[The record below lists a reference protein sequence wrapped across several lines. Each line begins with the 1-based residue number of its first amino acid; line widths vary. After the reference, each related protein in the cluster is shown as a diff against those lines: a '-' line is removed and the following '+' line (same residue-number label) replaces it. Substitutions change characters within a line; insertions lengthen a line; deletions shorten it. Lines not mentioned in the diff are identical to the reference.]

1 MDAVQRALAVP
12 VVALVVLFSVLATG
26 CGGDD
31 QSSAE
36 SWANDVCTELDT
48 WANSVTTTIR
58 GVMSQGTSVTDE
70 DLKAAAN
77 QASTATSDL
86 VDGLKGIGPP
96 DTDSGDQAQQ
106 QIGQLGDELQQD
118 ANEVRDLVQNAPST
132 VTGLISTAQSV
143 LAQIG
148 TAADQVKA
156 TLDSLQQLGSDVRS
170 AVEDSDACTEL
181 RNKDFSG
188 GS

>member
-1 MDAVQRALAVP
+1 MQRVLALPAVS
-12 VVALVVLFSVLATG
+12 LVLLLSVLAAG
-26 CGGDD
+26 CGGNDT
-31 QSSAE
+31 SSAE
-36 SWANDVCTELDT
+36 SWAGDVCTELDT
-48 WANSVTTTIR
+48 WAMSVSTTIR
-58 GVMSQGTSVTDE
+58 NVMAQGAGVSRA
-70 DLKAAAN
+70 DLRAAAN

-106 QIGQLGDELQQD
+106 QVNQLADQLRGHSD
-118 ANEVRDLVQNAPST
+118 EVRSLVENAPST
-132 VTGLISTAQSV
+132 LSGLVTTAQSV

-148 TAADQVKA
+148 TAADQVKT
-156 TLDSLQQLGSDVRS
+156 TLASLEQLGSDLKS
-170 AVEDSDACTEL
+170 GIEQSDACTEL